1 MSSIDFGRTA
11 SDYSRHRAGFPLDF
25 FARVAP
31 WGVGIAGQDL
41 LDLGTGTGTLARGFA
56 MRGCRVTGLD
66 PSAALMAQ
74 ARELDREAGVEVR
87 YVEARA
93 EKTGLPDNSFD
104 VITAGQCWHWFKR
117 DVAANE
123 ARRLLRAN
131 GSLVIAHFDWLP
143 LAGSIVEATEALI
156 LMHNSQWKLAGGT
169 GIYGQWF
176 ADLSSGGLTGLES
189 FSFDV
194 AQPYSHEAWRGRIR
208 ASAGV
213 AASLDKD
220 AVARFDQEHA
230 ALLAEKFPEEPLRVP
245 HRVFALLGRKV
256 GK

>member
-11 SDYSRHRAGFPLDF
+11 SDYGRHRAGFPPDF
-25 FARVAP
+25 FARVIP
-31 WGVGIAGQDL
+31 WGVGVAGQEL

-66 PSAALMAQ
+66 LSAELMAQ

-93 EKTGLPDNSFD
+93 EKTGLPQDSFD

-131 GSLVIAHFDWLP
+131 GVLVIAHFDWLP
-143 LAGSIVEATEALI
+143 LAGSVVEATEALI
-156 LMHNSQWKLAGGT
+156 LAHNPKWNLGGGD
-169 GIYGQWF
+169 GIYGRWF
-176 ADLSSGGLTGLES
+176 ADLSSAGYCGLES
-189 FSFDV
+189 FSFDI
-194 AQPYSHEAWRGRIR
+194 AQSYSHEAWRGRIR

-213 AASLDKD
+213 AASLDKN
-220 AVARFDQEHA
+220 AVARFDAEHA
-230 ALLAEKFPEEPLRVP
+230 TLLAERFQEQPLRVP